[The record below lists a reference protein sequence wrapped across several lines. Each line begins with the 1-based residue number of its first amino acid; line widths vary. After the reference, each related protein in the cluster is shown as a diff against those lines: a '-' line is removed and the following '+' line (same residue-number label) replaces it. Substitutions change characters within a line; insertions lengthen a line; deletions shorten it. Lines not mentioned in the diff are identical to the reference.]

1 MPLQDG
7 SPGPLAASLSKGLAA
22 LWKRA
27 PLLAALLPLLPLNV
41 TPDRLVECACI
52 PLAVK
57 LCRTMRGAVDID
69 FVWLEYGQRRRS
81 RTRVRGLRKSDRL
94 PCWEVPLF
102 GTPLALRLALNV
114 QIGRAHV

>member
-1 MPLQDG
+1 MPLHDG
-7 SPGPLAASLSKGLAA
+7 SPGPSLSKGLAA

-52 PLAVK
+52 TLAVK
-57 LCRTMRGAVDID
+57 FCRTMRRVVDID

-81 RTRVRGLRKSDRL
+81 RTRVGGVRKSDRV
-94 PCWEVPLF
+94 PCREVPLF

-114 QIGRAHV
+114 PKAGL